1 MLKSIDNYQVE
12 VLLTLAAVMGGYALA
27 SHLHVSGPLAM
38 VVAGLMTGNGGGGL
52 AMSDSTRHHVDMF
65 WELIDEMLNAVLFV
79 LIGMEVLLI
88 SFSGPLL
95 LGAALSPSA

>member
-27 SHLHVSGPLAM
+27 SHLHVPARWRWWWSGWRWPIA
-38 VVAGLMTGNGGGGL
+38 
-52 AMSDSTRHHVDMF
+52 DSTRHHVDMF